1 MLRTENKSLIQILVS
16 MSVTHIFRKRPCDEV
31 SKSIFLVLGTLVGIC
46 YSSPIF
52 VVFFIPIGVV
62 YWFAQK
68 VYIKTARQLKRMES
82 AARSPIYSLFRWA
95 QKANEKGLLCKLD
108 VDKVSF
114 VPKISARPYRDCQL

>member
-1 MLRTENKSLIQILVS
+1 MLRPGT
-16 MSVTHIFRKRPCDEV
+16 
-31 SKSIFLVLGTLVGIC
+31 SKVFKHFSVLGTLVGIC

-95 QKANEKGLLCKLD
+95 QIGYWNMLT
-108 VDKVSF
+108 
-114 VPKISARPYRDCQL
+114 